1 MKQEFNKLQS
11 PMKIGRLS
19 IPNRVVM
26 TAMGTNIAAAGGG
39 VNDDVIAYYE
49 ARARGGVG
57 LIITEVTRVADGAG
71 GGEPCQLA
79 ARRPSDI
86 SELQKLANAIHKY
99 DSKLFVQLQHPGRE
113 ASPFVTGE
121 QPVAPSA
128 IANPMGGRRHAARS
142 FDRGMRGAGAEVRY
156 RCNVCLS

>member
-1 MKQEFNKLQS
+1 
-11 PMKIGRLS
+11 
-19 IPNRVVM
+19 
-26 TAMGTNIAAAGGG
+26 
-39 VNDDVIAYYE
+39 
-49 ARARGGVG
+49 
-57 LIITEVTRVADGAG
+57 VADGAG

-128 IANPMGGRRHAARS
+128 IANPMGGVMPRALSTEECEALVQK
-142 FDRGMRGAGAEVRY
+142 FVTGAMYAFPEAY
-156 RCNVCLS
+156 YLN